1 MAVNSLNRKNFE
13 KVKKTRG
20 KKFKEQL
27 KKFSEQPSDTFIS
40 EEEKKNN
47 VLDIYQQ
54 MSPSEKAAFD
64 KEIEKKKIR
73 DNYALYLKYVYPDY
87 IFTKFHALICNI
99 CQSVVEKVENG
110 QYKDYGTQL
119 LAEDTR

>member
-13 KVKKTRG
+13 KVKKTSG

-27 KKFSEQPSDTFIS
+27 KKFSEQPSDTFVS

-54 MSPSEKAAFD
+54 MSPSEKAAFN

-73 DNYALYLKYVYPDY
+73 DNR
-87 IFTKFHALICNI
+87 F
-99 CQSVVEKVENG
+99 
-110 QYKDYGTQL
+110 
-119 LAEDTR
+119 